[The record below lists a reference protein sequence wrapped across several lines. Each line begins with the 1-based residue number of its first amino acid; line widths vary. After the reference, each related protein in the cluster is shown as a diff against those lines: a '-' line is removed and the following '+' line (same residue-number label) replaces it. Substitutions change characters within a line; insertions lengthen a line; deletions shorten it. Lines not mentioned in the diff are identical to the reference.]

1 MRFVIPVYTG
11 LGNLILKTPLFKQIV
26 QIYPNAEIFLI
37 AENESIKELLPIDL
51 MNISVEVQ
59 SSSGNFFIKLV
70 STVILLSRIRAAT
83 VLLPFD
89 STPIFFYTA
98 ATLVRFERKITH
110 IKRLHGFKSLSQKL
124 FFILFHKFET
134 VSVIKNRHEIDLNI
148 DLLSEHEAKPF
159 YYSKRTELKNFGN

>member
-98 ATLVRFERKITH
+98 ATLVRFRKKNYSYQAFT
-110 IKRLHGFKSLSQKL
+110 RL
-124 FFILFHKFET
+124 
-134 VSVIKNRHEIDLNI
+134 
-148 DLLSEHEAKPF
+148 
-159 YYSKRTELKNFGN
+159 